1 MRILV
6 VSNLYPPMHIGGYEM
21 GCRTLVDAL
30 RARGHDVRVLTSP
43 STRPADQPQPHVV
56 RSLQMTAHT
65 PAAMRAGRSIEPGAT
80 VLARASHPTNTAI
93 MLQHIE
99 QFEPDCVYLFN
110 VFGIGGLALMDA
122 LQVLHYPWALHLM
135 DRVPVEVRTDLDPDV
150 LALFAAHDGT
160 LYRGASIISMSRR
173 LLGEVEQLCGYSL
186 EDGAVYVPGWSTAA
200 RELPERG
207 YAPAGRVRFVAAGRV
222 HANKGT
228 GLILEAA
235 AILREKAGVDFSLE
249 IYGDGD
255 LPWAV
260 DLAHSLGLDD
270 LVRFGVWRS
279 QTELQQIY
287 RRSDAFLFPTWERE
301 PFGFAP
307 VEAAAEGCVPV
318 ITGGAGVTERMVDG
332 VHCVIIERTA
342 ESLADAMRG
351 VCEGRVDLP
360 AMGEAG
366 MILCREDLHLD
377 TCVSAV
383 EEVLASTAQRRQLR
397 MRPDWRTYALM
408 ALKHNLAQQLQE
420 S

>member
-1 MRILV
+1 MHILV

-43 STRPADQPQPHVV
+43 STRLADQPQPHVV
-56 RSLQMTAHT
+56 RTLQMTAHT
-65 PAAMRAGRSIEPGAT
+65 PAAMRARRSVEPGAT
-80 VLARASHPTNTAI
+80 VLARASHPTNTAT
-93 MLQHIE
+93 MLQHSE
-99 QFEPDCVYLFN
+99 EFEPHCVYLFN

-122 LQVLHYPWALHLM
+122 LQVLDYPWALHLM
-135 DRVPVEVRTDLDPDV
+135 DRVPVEVSTDLNPDV
-150 LALFAAHDGT
+150 LALFGAHDGT
-160 LYRGASIISMSRR
+160 LYDGASIISMSRR
-173 LLGEVEQLCGYSL
+173 LLGEVEQLCGYSVAQ
-186 EDGAVYVPGWSTAA
+186 GAVYVPGWSTASL
-200 RELPERG
+200 ELPERD

-235 AILREKAGVDFSLE
+235 ALMRERAGIDFSLE

-270 LVRFGVWRS
+270 LVRFGGWRS
-279 QTELQQIY
+279 QAELQQIY
-287 RRSDAFLFPTWERE
+287 RRSDSFLFPTWERE

-307 VEAAAEGCVPV
+307 VEAAAEGCVPI

-332 VHCVIIERTA
+332 VHCVLIDRTV
-342 ESLADAMRG
+342 ESLADAMQR
-351 VCEGRVDLP
+351 VCGGGVDLA

-366 MILCREDLHLD
+366 MMLCREDLHLD
-377 TCVSAV
+377 TCVSTV
-383 EEVLASTAQRRQLR
+383 EEVLASTAHRRA
-397 MRPDWRTYALM
+397 RPERLDWRTYALM

>member
-30 RARGHDVRVLTSP
+30 RQRGHDVRVLTSP
-43 STRPADQPQPHVV
+43 STRQADQPQPHVV

-65 PAAMRAGRSIEPGAT
+65 PAAMRARRSVEPGAT
-80 VLARASHPTNTAI
+80 VLARASHPANTAI

-99 QFEPDCVYLFN
+99 EFEPECVYLFN

-122 LQVLHYPWALHLM
+122 LRVLHQPWALHLM

-150 LALFAAHDGT
+150 LALFGAHDGS
-160 LYRGASIISMSRR
+160 LYDSASIISMSRR
-173 LLGEVEQLCGYSL
+173 LLGEIEQLCGYSL
-186 EDGAVYVPGWSTAA
+186 EEGAVYVPGWSTAT
-200 RELPERG
+200 RELPERDH
-207 YAPAGRVRFVAAGRV
+207 APGGRVRFVAAGRV

-235 AILREKAGVDFSLE
+235 ARLRERVGADFALD

-270 LVRFGVWRS
+270 LVRFGGWRS
-279 QTELQQIY
+279 QAELQQIY

-307 VEAAAEGCVPV
+307 VEAAAEGCVPI

-332 VHCVIIERTA
+332 VHCVLIDRTA
-342 ESLADAMRG
+342 DSLADAMQR
-351 VCEGRVDLP
+351 VCDGAVDLA
-360 AMGEAG
+360 AMSEAG

-377 TCVSAV
+377 TCVSTV
-383 EEVLASTAQRRQLR
+383 EDVLASTARQGEHA
-397 MRPDWRTYALM
+397 MRPDWRTHALM